1 MNIVK
6 TFFNYCK
13 ACYEELAHK
22 TTWPTRKELTQ
33 ECSTC
38 SFGFSYYCSSG
49 MADGCY
55 IQGSHEFNIYYLN
68 VENRCLRLV

>member
-33 ECSTC
+33 SAVLVLTA
-38 SFGFSYYCSSG
+38 SLIIAVVVWLMDVVFKTVMSS
-49 MADGCY
+49 
-55 IQGSHEFNIYYLN
+55 IYPN
-68 VENRCLRLV
+68 